1 MADAPP
7 PSPFPAL
14 WRAREQKI
22 SELSQHF
29 ANDDL
34 SLEDLERRIER
45 VYKAGNLSELDAI
58 TSDLRAPPPLAV
70 PANVVA
76 SSPASPSAPDY
87 ASSSPPTRSTRILA
101 IMSESKRTGRW
112 LVPPRVDVVSLMADT
127 KIDLTSAVLP
137 PGGAE
142 FHVRSV
148 WAACKIIVPPEM
160 RVINE
165 MHAIM
170 ASVVSKA
177 EEMDPPGAIHR
188 GPTLRLTGTAL
199 MAEVKVV
206 VRRREDAL
214 AALIDDDED
223 EDDDE

>member
-1 MADAPP
+1 MTDAPLP
-7 PSPFPAL
+7 TLS
-14 WRAREQKI
+14 RAREQKI
-22 SELSQHF
+22 AELSQHF

-34 SLEDLERRIER
+34 SLDELERRIEQ
-45 VYKAGNLSELDAI
+45 VYKAANVSELDAI
-58 TSDLRAPPPLAV
+58 TSDLKMPQLPAV
-70 PANVVA
+70 GRPG
-76 SSPASPSAPDY
+76 SAPLPARVDY
-87 ASSSPPTRSTRILA
+87 ASSNLPAPSSRLLA
-101 IMSESKRTGRW
+101 VMSESKRTGRW
-112 LVPPRVDVVSLMADT
+112 LVPPRLDVVSLMADT
-127 KIDLTSAVLP
+127 KIDLTQAVMP

-177 EEMDPPGAIHR
+177 DEMDPEGATRR

-206 VRRREDAL
+206 VRRREEP
-214 AALIDDDED
+214 LIEDED
-223 EDDDE
+223 EDE

>member
-1 MADAPP
+1 MAEG
-7 PSPFPAL
+7 PSPLPAL
-14 WRAREQKI
+14 ARAREQKI

-34 SLEDLERRIER
+34 SLDDLERRIER
-45 VYKAGNLSELDAI
+45 VYHAGSIAELDAI
-58 TSDLRAPPPLAV
+58 TADLRAAPPATSPDRLPRSAAAPV
-70 PANVVA
+70 PVYDRANVPVHEG
-76 SSPASPSAPDY
+76 
-87 ASSSPPTRSTRILA
+87 RLLA
-101 IMSESKRTGRW
+101 IMSETRRTGRW
-112 LVPPRVDVVSLMADT
+112 QVPPRLDVVSLMADT
-127 KIDLTSAVLP
+127 KIDLTQAVMP

-142 FHVRSV
+142 IHVRSF

-170 ASVVSKA
+170 ASVTSKA
-177 EEMDPPGAIHR
+177 PEMDPVGVTRH
-188 GPTLRLTGTAL
+188 GPVLRLTGTAM
-199 MAEVKVV
+199 MAEVKIL

-214 AALIDDDED
+214 AALDEDD

>member
-1 MADAPP
+1 MADAPL
-7 PSPFPAL
+7 STL
-14 WRAREQKI
+14 SRAREQKI

-34 SLEDLERRIER
+34 SLDELERRIEQ
-45 VYKAGNLSELDAI
+45 VYKAASVSELDAI
-58 TSDLRAPPPLAV
+58 TSDLRVSQLPATARPSSAAMSNAPVDYETSNLPAPRSRLLAV
-70 PANVVA
+70 
-76 SSPASPSAPDY
+76 
-87 ASSSPPTRSTRILA
+87 
-101 IMSESKRTGRW
+101 MSESKRTGRW
-112 LVPPRVDVVSLMADT
+112 LVPQRLDVVALMADT
-127 KIDLTSAVLP
+127 KIDLTSAVMP
-137 PGGAE
+137 AGGAE
-142 FHVRSV
+142 FHVRSL

-177 EEMDPPGAIHR
+177 EEMDAEGAKRH
-188 GPTLRLTGTAL
+188 GPTLRLTGTAF

-214 AALIDDDED
+214 MELDDDED
-223 EDDDE
+223 DE

>member
-1 MADAPP
+1 MTDAPLQTL
-7 PSPFPAL
+7 S
-14 WRAREQKI
+14 RAREQKI

-34 SLEDLERRIER
+34 SLDELERRIEQ
-45 VYKAGNLSELDAI
+45 VYKAASFSELDAI
-58 TSDLRAPPPLAV
+58 TSDLKAGQLAAAPRAGSAPLPARGEYSNLPASTSRLLAV
-70 PANVVA
+70 
-76 SSPASPSAPDY
+76 
-87 ASSSPPTRSTRILA
+87 
-101 IMSESKRTGRW
+101 MSESKRTGRW
-112 LVPPRVDVVSLMADT
+112 IVPPRLDVVSLMADT
-127 KIDLTSAVLP
+127 KIDLTQAVMP

-170 ASVVSKA
+170 ASVTSKA
-177 EEMDPPGAIHR
+177 DEMDPEGATRR

-206 VRRREDAL
+206 VRRREESL
-214 AALIDDDED
+214 TDDED
-223 EDDDE
+223 EDE

>member
-1 MADAPP
+1 MTDGQL
-7 PSPFPAL
+7 PAL
-14 WRAREQKI
+14 ARAREQKI

-45 VYKAGNLSELDAI
+45 VYQAASVADLDAI
-58 TSDLRAPPPLAV
+58 TSDLKAAIPQAQRGRGSVPQASASYTPMAAPIQ
-70 PANVVA
+70 
-76 SSPASPSAPDY
+76 SA
-87 ASSSPPTRSTRILA
+87 RILA
-101 IMSESKRTGRW
+101 VMSESKRTGRW
-112 LVPPRVDVVSLMADT
+112 QVPSRVDVISLMADT
-127 KIDLTSAVLP
+127 KIDLTQAVMP

-148 WAACKIIVPPEM
+148 WASCKIIVPPEM

-177 EEMDPPGAIHR
+177 DEMDPPGALRH

-214 AALIDDDED
+214 AELGDDDED
-223 EDDDE
+223 DD

>member
-1 MADAPP
+1 MTDAPL
-7 PSPFPAL
+7 SAL
-14 WRAREQKI
+14 SRAREQKI

-34 SLEDLERRIER
+34 SLDDLERRIER
-45 VYKAGNLSELDAI
+45 VYKAANLSELDAI
-58 TSDLRAPPPLAV
+58 TSDLRAPLLA
-70 PANVVA
+70 PANVIV
-76 SSPASPSAPDY
+76 PSLAPMTNATSYSDEGV
-87 ASSSPPTRSTRILA
+87 PTRRTRILA
-101 IMSESKRTGRW
+101 VMSESKRTGRW

-142 FHVRSV
+142 FHVRSI

-170 ASVVSKA
+170 ASVTSKA
-177 EEMDPPGAIHR
+177 DEMDAEGTVHR
-188 GPTLRLTGTAL
+188 GPTLRLTGTAF

-206 VRRREDAL
+206 VRRREEAL
-214 AALIDDDED
+214 AELSDDD
-223 EDDDE
+223 DDD

>member
-1 MADAPP
+1 MADAPLP
-7 PSPFPAL
+7 TLS
-14 WRAREQKI
+14 RAGEQKI

-29 ANDDL
+29 ADDDL
-34 SLEDLERRIER
+34 SLEELERRIEQ
-45 VYKAGNLSELDAI
+45 VYKAASVSELDAI
-58 TSDLRAPPPLAV
+58 TSDLRVSLLPASARPSSTPASNAQMDYGVSNLRAPNSRLLAV
-70 PANVVA
+70 
-76 SSPASPSAPDY
+76 
-87 ASSSPPTRSTRILA
+87 
-101 IMSESKRTGRW
+101 MSESKRTGRW
-112 LVPPRVDVVSLMADT
+112 LVPQRLDVVALMADT
-127 KIDLTSAVLP
+127 KIDLTSAVMP
-137 PGGAE
+137 AGGAE
-142 FHVRSV
+142 FHVRSF

-177 EEMDPPGAIHR
+177 DEMDAEGAKRH
-188 GPTLRLTGTAL
+188 GPTLRLTGMAF

-214 AALIDDDED
+214 SELDD

>member
-1 MADAPP
+1 MADAPLP
-7 PSPFPAL
+7 TLS
-14 WRAREQKI
+14 RAREQKI

-34 SLEDLERRIER
+34 SLEDLERRIEQ
-45 VYKAGNLSELDAI
+45 VYKAASVSELDAI
-58 TSDLRAPPPLAV
+58 TSDLQASQRSALARPVAGSGAQVLYGASNLPPPNSRLLAV
-70 PANVVA
+70 
-76 SSPASPSAPDY
+76 
-87 ASSSPPTRSTRILA
+87 
-101 IMSESKRTGRW
+101 MSESKRTGRW
-112 LVPPRVDVVSLMADT
+112 LVPRQLDVVALMADT
-127 KIDLTSAVLP
+127 KIDLTSAVMP

-142 FHVRSV
+142 FHVRSM

-177 EEMDPPGAIHR
+177 DEMDAEGAKRH
-188 GPTLRLTGTAL
+188 GPTLRLTGTAF

-214 AALIDDDED
+214 VELD
-223 EDDDE
+223 EDDDDE

>member
-1 MADAPP
+1 MTEAQL
-7 PSPFPAL
+7 PAL
-14 WRAREQKI
+14 SRAREQKI

-34 SLEDLERRIER
+34 SLDDLERRIER
-45 VYKAGNLSELDAI
+45 VYHAATIAELDAI
-58 TSDLRAPPPLAV
+58 TADLRAAPPALSSVQPLAS
-70 PANVVA
+70 A
-76 SSPASPSAPDY
+76 PASAPVYD
-87 ASSSPPTRSTRILA
+87 RSNLPVRDGRLVA
-101 IMSESKRTGRW
+101 IMSESRRTGRW
-112 LVPPRVDVVSLMADT
+112 QVPQRLDVVSLMSDT
-127 KIDLTSAVLP
+127 KIDLTNAVMP

-160 RVINE
+160 RVVNE

-170 ASVVSKA
+170 ASVTSKA
-177 EEMDPPGAIHR
+177 PEMDPVGSIRA
-188 GPTLRLTGTAL
+188 GPVLRLTGTAL

-206 VRRREDAL
+206 VRRREDP
-214 AALIDDDED
+214 LIDDDD

>member
-1 MADAPP
+1 MADAPL
-7 PSPFPAL
+7 STL
-14 WRAREQKI
+14 SRAREQKI

-34 SLEDLERRIER
+34 SLDELERRIEQ
-45 VYKAGNLSELDAI
+45 VYKAASVSELDAI
-58 TSDLRAPPPLAV
+58 TSDLRVSQLPATARPSSDAVSNARVDYGTSNLPAPSLRLLAV
-70 PANVVA
+70 
-76 SSPASPSAPDY
+76 
-87 ASSSPPTRSTRILA
+87 
-101 IMSESKRTGRW
+101 MSESRRTGRW
-112 LVPPRVDVVSLMADT
+112 LVPQRLDVVALMADT
-127 KIDLTSAVLP
+127 KIDLTSAVMP
-137 PGGAE
+137 AGGAE
-142 FHVRSV
+142 FHVRSF

-177 EEMDPPGAIHR
+177 EEMDAEGATRH
-188 GPTLRLTGTAL
+188 GPTLRLTGTAF

-214 AALIDDDED
+214 MELDDDED
-223 EDDDE
+223 DE

>member
-1 MADAPP
+1 MADAPLP
-7 PSPFPAL
+7 TLS
-14 WRAREQKI
+14 RAREQKI

-34 SLEDLERRIER
+34 SLDELERRIEQ
-45 VYKAGNLSELDAI
+45 VYKAANISELDAI
-58 TSDLRAPPPLAV
+58 TADLRVSQLPAAARPSSAAMTNARTDYATSNLPALNSRLLAV
-70 PANVVA
+70 
-76 SSPASPSAPDY
+76 
-87 ASSSPPTRSTRILA
+87 
-101 IMSESKRTGRW
+101 MSESKRTGRW
-112 LVPPRVDVVSLMADT
+112 LVPQHLDVVALMADT
-127 KIDLTSAVLP
+127 KIDLTSAVMP
-137 PGGAE
+137 AGGAE
-142 FHVRSV
+142 FHVRSF

-177 EEMDPPGAIHR
+177 DEMDAEGAKRH
-188 GPTLRLTGTAL
+188 GPTLRLTGTAF

-214 AALIDDDED
+214 LELDDDED
-223 EDDDE
+223 DE

>member
-1 MADAPP
+1 MADAPLP
-7 PSPFPAL
+7 TL
-14 WRAREQKI
+14 TRAREQKI

-34 SLEDLERRIER
+34 SLDELERRIER
-45 VYKAGNLSELDAI
+45 VYKAGSVSELDAI
-58 TSDLRAPPPLAV
+58 TSDLHAPLPV
-70 PANVVA
+70 PANGPV
-76 SSPASPSAPDY
+76 SSPARSTSPAYDSGNL
-87 ASSSPPTRSTRILA
+87 PTRSTRILA

-112 LVPPRVDVVSLMADT
+112 LVPPRVEVVSLMADT

-177 EEMDPPGAIHR
+177 EEMDPPGAVHR

-214 AALIDDDED
+214 AALGDDDD

>member
-1 MADAPP
+1 MADAPLP
-7 PSPFPAL
+7 TLS
-14 WRAREQKI
+14 RAREQTI

-34 SLEDLERRIER
+34 SLEELERRIER
-45 VYKAGNLSELDAI
+45 VYKAANVSELDAI
-58 TSDLRAPPPLAV
+58 TSDLQAPQSSALSRPASAASGGGAHILYGASNLTAPSSRLLAV
-70 PANVVA
+70 
-76 SSPASPSAPDY
+76 
-87 ASSSPPTRSTRILA
+87 
-101 IMSESKRTGRW
+101 MSESKRTGRW
-112 LVPPRVDVVSLMADT
+112 LVPQRLDVVSLMADT
-127 KIDLTSAVLP
+127 KIDLTHAVMP

-142 FHVRSV
+142 FHVRSM

-177 EEMDPPGAIHR
+177 DEMDAEGAKRH
-188 GPTLRLTGTAL
+188 GPTLRLTGIAF

-206 VRRREDAL
+206 VRRREE
-214 AALIDDDED
+214 ALIELEDD

>member
-1 MADAPP
+1 MTDGPL
-7 PSPFPAL
+7 PAL
-14 WRAREQKI
+14 NRAREQKI

-34 SLEDLERRIER
+34 SLDDLERRIER
-45 VYKAGNLSELDAI
+45 VYKAASVSELDAI
-58 TSDLRAPPPLAV
+58 TSDLRAPLPA
-70 PANVVA
+70 PANLSVPSSA
-76 SSPASPSAPDY
+76 SMTNAPAYPSPGVPM
-87 ASSSPPTRSTRILA
+87 RGTRILA
-101 IMSESKRTGRW
+101 VMSESKRTGRW

-142 FHVRSV
+142 FHVRSI

-170 ASVVSKA
+170 ASVTSKA
-177 EEMDPPGAIHR
+177 DEMDAAGMVHR
-188 GPTLRLTGTAL
+188 GPTLRLTGTAF

-206 VRRREDAL
+206 VRRREEAL
-214 AALIDDDED
+214 AELTDDD
-223 EDDDE
+223 DDDD

>member
-1 MADAPP
+1 MADAPLP
-7 PSPFPAL
+7 TLS
-14 WRAREQKI
+14 RAREQKI

-34 SLEDLERRIER
+34 SLEELERRIEQ
-45 VYKAGNLSELDAI
+45 VYKAANVSELDAI
-58 TSDLRAPPPLAV
+58 TADLRVSQVPATAGPSSAAMINARTDYATSNLSAPNSRLLAV
-70 PANVVA
+70 
-76 SSPASPSAPDY
+76 
-87 ASSSPPTRSTRILA
+87 
-101 IMSESKRTGRW
+101 MSESKRTGRW
-112 LVPPRVDVVSLMADT
+112 LVPQRLDVVALMADT
-127 KIDLTSAVLP
+127 KIDLTSAVMP

-142 FHVRSV
+142 FHVRSF
-148 WAACKIIVPPEM
+148 WAACKIVVPPEM

-177 EEMDPPGAIHR
+177 DEMDAEGATRR
-188 GPTLRLTGTAL
+188 GPTLRLTGTAF

-214 AALIDDDED
+214 VELDDDED
-223 EDDDE
+223 DE

>member
-1 MADAPP
+1 MTDAPLP
-7 PSPFPAL
+7 TLS
-14 WRAREQKI
+14 RAREQKI

-34 SLEDLERRIER
+34 SLDELERRIER
-45 VYKAGNLSELDAI
+45 VYKAASVSELDAI
-58 TSDLRAPPPLAV
+58 TSDLQSPQLPATGRPASVPISSSRALQGASNLSAPSSRLLAV
-70 PANVVA
+70 
-76 SSPASPSAPDY
+76 
-87 ASSSPPTRSTRILA
+87 
-101 IMSESKRTGRW
+101 MSESKRTGRW
-112 LVPPRVDVVSLMADT
+112 LVPPRLEVVSLMADT
-127 KIDLTSAVLP
+127 KIDLTQAVMP

-148 WAACKIIVPPEM
+148 WASCKIIVPPEM

-177 EEMDPPGAIHR
+177 DEMGPEGATGR

-206 VRRREDAL
+206 VRRREESLVDL
-214 AALIDDDED
+214 DDDED
-223 EDDDE
+223 E

>member
-1 MADAPP
+1 MTDAPLPVP
-7 PSPFPAL
+7 PLP
-14 WRAREQKI
+14 RAREQKI

-34 SLEDLERRIER
+34 SLDELERRIER
-45 VYKAGNLSELDAI
+45 VYKAVSVSELDAI
-58 TSDLRAPPPLAV
+58 TSDLRLAQPQPGAVSRASQTNAPGYAGSEA
-70 PANVVA
+70 PARRA
-76 SSPASPSAPDY
+76 
-87 ASSSPPTRSTRILA
+87 RILA
-101 IMSESKRTGRW
+101 VMSESKRTGRW
-112 LVPPRVDVVSLMADT
+112 LVPPRVEVVSLMADT
-127 KIDLTSAVLP
+127 KIDLTSAILP

-142 FHVRSV
+142 FHVRSI

-170 ASVVSKA
+170 ASVVSRA
-177 EEMDPPGAIHR
+177 DEMGPAGTVHR

-206 VRRREDAL
+206 VRRREEAL
-214 AALIDDDED
+214 VELDD